1 MSDKDLRQFII
12 DELEFEPSVGGEHIG
27 VAVDNG
33 VVTLSGYV
41 KSFPEKLAAIAAVR
55 RVKGVRAIAEEIE
68 VRFPNQK
75 KTSDEEIAKRA
86 FDIIRWNSVVPQD
99 GIEISVRHGMVTLAG
114 HVDWWYQKTAAENAV
129 RKLSGILGVINNISI
144 RPHVQPIDV
153 KRKIEDAFKR
163 RAELDSEA
171 IRVAVS
177 DGGKITL
184 QGTVHDWREYNA
196 AVDAAWAAPGVV
208 SVENRLML
216 A

>member
-1 MSDKDLRQFII
+1 MSDKGLRQFII

-86 FDIIRWNSVVPQD
+86 FDIIRWTSVVPQD

-144 RPHVQPIDV
+144 RPHVQPTDV